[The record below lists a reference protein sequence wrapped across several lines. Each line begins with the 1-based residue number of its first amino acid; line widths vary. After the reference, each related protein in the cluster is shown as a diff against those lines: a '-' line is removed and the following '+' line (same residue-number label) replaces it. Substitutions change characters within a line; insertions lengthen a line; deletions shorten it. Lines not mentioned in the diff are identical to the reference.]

1 MRLKNFYLALTMLT
15 TAFAFGQNNDIVV
28 TIQNQNQDSTNFT
41 FDIYASTTSGTTYL
55 GDADIVMSTAAAK
68 WSSLAVAHSNVDPK
82 IGNFSS
88 SIISGDIVIN
98 IGGNLSATGV
108 SDFPD
113 LTTTPKRIASITLTD
128 VSDFSATA
136 DLAFVT
142 SGSPKTLIYEVYQSG
157 SRLRQRKISAPSLQA
172 PAAGVA
178 PASAVTN
185 FVADLSTVGQAGLTW
200 DAATDSVLI
209 IAREGSAVATGPINT
224 VGFNANNA
232 FGDGDQINVTSSRE
246 YVVGKYDGSATSA
259 TITGLSSGTTYH
271 FAIYKFSGGNGRT
284 EAYSAAATAT
294 GVGLNAEPTIAA
306 SGIDFNNI
314 TPTAFDI
321 SWTQGDGDSVLVVLR
336 VVDSAQVLP
345 TDGQGYTAST
355 DFSNPSDSTGN
366 GNYVLVYAANTGS
379 LSVSGLTAG
388 LEYAVEIYEFNG
400 SGSSANYLTSSF
412 ASATQYSQFGEP
424 STAFAGVTVNAVTA
438 NGIQVTW
445 TDPSE
450 ANNQWIVVARLST
463 DAATA
468 PGAGDDY
475 AADTAFGSGEA
486 IGNGFV
492 VYNGDGT
499 EGSVTIGNLDQN
511 ETYAFD
517 VYAYTGSTAS
527 DSAVLN
533 YSDAVDGNGSAVT
546 WMEASV
552 IVLLEGPYDGTDMG
566 SVNITVPSSQPYNQ
580 APWNYAGTETNGS
593 LPANVVDWVLLEL
606 RTSASGSENASTVAF
621 TQAALLL
628 DDGSIVAAD
637 GSSTPIFELSSED
650 DYYIAVRHRNH
661 LAVSSDTILS
671 DGGKSAFTYNF
682 STAGANGTEG
692 MYDYNGDGSLYVMYA
707 GWVDPTTDATINA
720 GDYSAV
726 YTDRN
731 NTSATYD
738 FTDANMDGLVD
749 SADRAAVFNNRDYAE
764 QLP

>member
-1 MRLKNFYLALTMLT
+1 MRNKNFYLALTMLLS
-15 TAFAFGQNNDIVV
+15 AFAFGQNDDIVV

-41 FDIYASTTSGTTYL
+41 FDIYASTTAGTTYL
-55 GDADIVMSTAAAK
+55 GDADIALSTAGAK
-68 WSSLAVAHSNVDPK
+68 WSSLAVSHSNVDAK
-82 IGNFSS
+82 IGNFAS
-88 SIISGDIVIN
+88 SIVSGNIILN
-98 IGGNLSATGV
+98 IGGNLSATST
-108 SDFPD
+108 SDFPA
-113 LTTTPKRIASITLTD
+113 LTTTPTRIATITLTD
-128 VSDFSATA
+128 VSDFTATP
-136 DLAFVT
+136 DLAFLT
-142 SGSPKTLIYEVYQSG
+142 TGSPKTLIYEVYTSG
-157 SRLRQRKISAPSLQA
+157 SRLRQRKINTPTLQA
-172 PAAGVA
+172 PAAGIT
-178 PASAVTN
+178 PAAAVTN
-185 FVADLSTVGQAGLTW
+185 FVADLSTVGQADLTW

-209 IAREGSAVATGPINT
+209 IARAGSAVATGPINT
-224 VGFNANNA
+224 VGYNANSVFN
-232 FGDGDQINVTSSRE
+232 DGDQINVSTSRE

-259 TITGLSSGTTYH
+259 TVTGLASGTTYH

-284 EAYSAAATAT
+284 EAYGASATASGT
-294 GVGLNAEPTIAA
+294 GLEAEPTTIATD
-306 SGIDFNNI
+306 IDFDNI
-314 TPTAFDI
+314 TPTSFDI
-321 SWTQGDGDSVLVVLR
+321 AWTQGDGDSVLVVLR
-336 VVDSAQVLP
+336 VVDSARVAP
-345 TDGQGYTAST
+345 TDGEGYTAST

-366 GNYVLVYAANTGS
+366 GNYVLVYAPNNGS
-379 LSVSGLTAG
+379 LSVTGLTAG
-388 LEYAVEIYEFNG
+388 LEYSVEIYEFNG
-400 SGSSANYLTSSF
+400 SGASANYLTSSY
-412 ASATQYSQFGEP
+412 ASATQYSQFDEP
-424 STAFAGVTVNAVTA
+424 STTFAGVTVNAVTA
-438 NGIQVTW
+438 NGIEVTW

-450 ANNQWIVVARLST
+450 SDNRWLVVARLST

-475 AADTAFGSGEA
+475 TADTAYGSGEA

-499 EGSVTIGNLDQN
+499 SGSVTIGNLDQN

-517 VYAYTGSTAS
+517 VYAYTGGVAS

-533 YSDAVDGNGSAVT
+533 YSDATDGNGSAVT

-552 IVLLEGPYDGTDMG
+552 IVLLEGPYDGSDMA

-580 APWNYAGTETNGS
+580 APWNYGGSESNGS

-637 GSSTPIFELSSED
+637 GTSTPIFELSSED

-661 LAVSSDTILS
+661 LAVSSDTVLT
-671 DGGKSAFTYNF
+671 DGGKSAFSYNF
-682 STAGANGTEG
+682 STAGASGTEG
-692 MYDYNGDGSLYVMYA
+692 MYDYNGDGSLYLMYA